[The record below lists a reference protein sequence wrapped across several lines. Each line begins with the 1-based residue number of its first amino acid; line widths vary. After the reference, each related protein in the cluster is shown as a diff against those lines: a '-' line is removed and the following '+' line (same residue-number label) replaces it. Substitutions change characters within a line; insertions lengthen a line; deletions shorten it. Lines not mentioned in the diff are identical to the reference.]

1 MKSAYDHSSV
11 PQYFLWYSYIP
22 YNVPMITSYFP
33 SKTNQNHPRPII
45 PISESLPYFII
56 LFHSPYFICLSPSLS
71 HVLMTASNPKLG
83 SIALTALTIPYT
95 FPKFYGFSS
104 YPFHVGP
111 NLISHPPSP
120 SPVSG
125 TNSHRSPL
133 KSQRSSSPPSSR
145 RTSEPPFEV
154 PERSRFASG
163 PVNARGDQETIN
175 K

>member
-33 SKTNQNHPRPII
+33 SKTNQKHPRPII

-71 HVLMTASNPKLG
+71 HVLMTTSNPKLG
-83 SIALTALTIPYT
+83 SIALTIPYT
-95 FPKFYGFSS
+95 FPKFYGFASC
-104 YPFHVGP
+104 PFHVGP

-145 RTSEPPFEV
+145 RTSESPFEV